1 MGEKNPQKIVKIF
14 PHLYLGPGKVPRLT
28 KSFERYLGLHWSS
41 QPILLKLSMIQ
52 DKNASC
58 QPALKRQALIL
69 SEFGSMSVPTFH
81 GKINIDL
88 DTCYDLGCDRSSS
101 EMEFEIS
108 NAVRRSVCST
118 KGTAAF
124 APGWTESFLID
135 DCPAFCLSV
144 SIKTNSSCMKMAIE
158 CARGNETWTLPGLA
172 KATKDRQGEGFKLQ
186 KKTHKFS

>member
-1 MGEKNPQKIVKIF
+1 
-14 PHLYLGPGKVPRLT
+14 
-28 KSFERYLGLHWSS
+28 
-41 QPILLKLSMIQ
+41 
-52 DKNASC
+52 
-58 QPALKRQALIL
+58 
-69 SEFGSMSVPTFH
+69 MSDPTFH

-108 NAVRRSVCST
+108 YAVRRSVCST

-124 APGWTESFLID
+124 APGWTESFLLD

-186 KKTHKFS
+186 KKTHKFSSLTQITSGLQIRPEQRQPDYQLYGCLLYPNWNSVNC